1 MKLIN
6 HIFHIITISF
16 FILSA
21 ALLAACGKQET
32 PESMKL
38 AKAELSDREK
48 ALADLLAP
56 VGSARLFD
64 FTVDETIRQVTVTT
78 YELKNGQ
85 WDRFTSNSTPL
96 SGSQGLLFLGFEN
109 IPDGIRTGI
118 QIDEENSV
126 TQWKPLESAEESSAP
141 SACVTRQLEQPA
153 DIFKINRRWDSMKR
167 RNGRFKLS
175 IYLLPLFLSVFLTA
189 CEVRDSYMNAE
200 VVSADETSITVRPI
214 KAGDS
219 HAPKNVLEAETLI
232 LDLTGYDSVSIPE
245 DLAPGDGI
253 RVLFNPDSFKKGEVP
268 EIGIVFQI
276 YRLDEDGEVAISYE
290 EISACPAHLERL
302 FL

>member
-126 TQWKPLESAEESSAP
+126 TQWKPLESAEASSSS

-153 DIFKINRRWDSMKR
+153 DIIPEEEIPVILQILDSGGTIETLDLDFFHDPSR
-167 RNGRFKLS
+167 AERYGYDR
-175 IYLLPLFLSVFLTA
+175 VF
-189 CEVRDSYMNAE
+189 C
-200 VVSADETSITVRPI
+200 ITV
-214 KAGDS
+214 
-219 HAPKNVLEAETLI
+219 
-232 LDLTGYDSVSIPE
+232 
-245 DLAPGDGI
+245 
-253 RVLFNPDSFKKGEVP
+253 SFSQTP
-268 EIGIVFQI
+268 L
-276 YRLDEDGEVAISYE
+276 R
-290 EISACPAHLERL
+290 
-302 FL
+302 